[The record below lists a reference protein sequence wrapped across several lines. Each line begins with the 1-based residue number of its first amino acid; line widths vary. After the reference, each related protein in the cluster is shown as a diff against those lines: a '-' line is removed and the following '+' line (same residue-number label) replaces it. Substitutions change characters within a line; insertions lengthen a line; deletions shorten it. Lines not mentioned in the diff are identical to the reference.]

1 MHPINFFPLSCLNFG
16 VGLGFTKLIQT
27 FQKIFWWKL
36 DTGEQLFLGLFIF
49 QKSIVCLNKNISSP
63 FQAHNTLSLERSFHI
78 YCLTFRDLNGKFWSP
93 YNLLFRWLLD
103 CKVTL
108 FLSLQY
114 QFWSKLRRFKVGNK
128 RLEREGDIQFA
139 LEKTRQELLTHCL
152 CRIFENS

>member
-36 DTGEQLFLGLFIF
+36 DTAEQLFRGLFIF

-63 FQAHNTLSLERSFHI
+63 FQAHNTLSLERSFPV
-78 YCLTFRDLNGKFWSP
+78 YCLTFVNLNCRFWSP
-93 YNLLFRWLLD
+93 LILLSFN
-103 CKVTL
+103 VTL

-128 RLEREGDIQFA
+128 RLGNVSF
-139 LEKTRQELLTHCL
+139 
-152 CRIFENS
+152 NSGPWTVSDQGWSVYLRRTSN